1 MAKLLLIEGLPGTGK
16 STFAEA
22 LVKTDPTLRFYSE
35 ISEDHPVDLHEVAWL
50 NPHTEEFLQIPRNEL
65 TTLHNLEEGLL
76 VSYRRS
82 KHRERLQTFDA
93 YELPFDQHVS
103 IMLKRWKAFVE
114 NMINHDTTYL
124 FECAFL
130 QNPFTIGM
138 VSQNVDPDAIASYV
152 KSVAEIIAPLNPVVF
167 YLSHEDVQSSYFQ
180 VYDEREKGWQHGF
193 VDYYTK
199 RAYGKAHGLFGKEG
213 TAHVMQERKRRELE
227 ILSNLPIHSHII
239 RNERNQASPEDLVR
253 AFYSSL

>member
-16 STFAEA
+16 STFADA
-22 LVKTDPTLRFYSE
+22 LVKANPSIRFYSE

-65 TTLHNLEEGLL
+65 TTLHNWEEGLL
-76 VSYRRS
+76 VSYRKS

-114 NMINHDTTYL
+114 DVIHEDTTYL

-138 VSQNVDPDAIASYV
+138 ISQNVDPDAIASYV
-152 KSVAEIIAPLNPVVF
+152 KSVAGIIAPLNPFVF
-167 YLSHEDVQSSYFQ
+167 YLSHEDVQTSFYEA
-180 VYDEREKGWQHGF
+180 YDERDKGWQQGF
-193 VDYYTK
+193 VDYYTN

-213 TAHVMQERKRRELE
+213 TVQVMLERKRRELGV
-227 ILSNLPIHSHII
+227 LSNLPINSHMI
-239 RNERNQASPEDLVR
+239 RNERDQSSPEELVK
-253 AFYSSL
+253 AFYPSL